1 MLPVLVVAALSQP
14 PTLTNPPLS
23 LYDPVSPFGLY
34 ARNISFSD
42 GIYNTSEFG
51 LTWIISPT
59 NLTRHWYN
67 HSIDEIAENIAY
79 DEQPFR
85 TGQIL
90 WIQFDIPGTS
100 SIVARRLLGFLE
112 MNRVDDQDT
121 TNNTQPQLG
130 IYQQNLDPHPSVV
143 INDDPYN
150 IRFGIQPMDH
160 VDCDSI
166 DNEYNASRPF
176 LCYTGQTYA
185 DLGTCTWSDSCTTD
199 TFLSDGYVFQSSPMY
214 DKQLYDTYI
223 KNPASPAAR
232 LQHRIGR
239 YNTVDT
245 FDLPNNHSVMECPD
259 ACFAN
264 SANKFPFSFS
274 LNQVADYD
282 PVYRGPSTT
291 NPNLFYIQEGICRC
305 YNTTTTNFTDVT
317 FFSDD
322 LDYFWQLHTYDILTN
337 KFKPTDKNALQT
349 AVNDYTL
356 SLETVKGTKDER
368 YYGEI
373 GEWDIT
379 EVLTAD
385 STSLSDLF
393 RDANSFDEDL
403 SGWDVRD
410 ATNLQVMFY
419 SADVFT
425 GKGLQHWHVNNTQN
439 FGYMF
444 SLCAKFDGTVCEN
457 WDVSQANNFN
467 YMFES
472 ANLSDVDFSN
482 WEIFSGATAGAA
494 PTITMH
500 SMFSGNKFFAGNG
513 LASWNV
519 TNVVDMRQMFQ
530 QDELNPNEVFD
541 LDLSTWDVS
550 NVRDMGGIFG
560 YNRNYTGR
568 GLENWDVS
576 MVTSLDSA
584 FRGTSIAADLTT
596 WDVSQ
601 VTTLSYTF
609 SDTGLE
615 SATVS
620 VTGLEEWNVSSVE
633 DLSYAFIGTSVNA
646 NLSRWDTSRVTSMAQ
661 MFSLS
666 RAASGEVNGYS
677 SWNISRVTDFSFM
690 FFDST
695 NIKDDLSGWDFTT
708 QYTDFQSMFMEVD
721 LSWTVLLP
729 DGWTVTY
736 ANPTRFEYWDLPVGN
751 YKNMF
756 HTAIFRNSYDSITF
770 KLGNSNASLEGAF
783 NFVGQ
788 GNRPMP
794 KIAIEVDGTGYID
807 VNNMFYESFYPM
819 SKVIN
824 IICNKTDFMVNV
836 DTIFGASDPG
846 LVGIRCP
853 KCNKTLDDTCNYGTC
868 GPNTCYVW
876 ETYGSN
882 VREPVKVP
890 SGYNCSQHPFPNIWQ
905 GQYYSLLS
913 ITDSDLRECIIVDG
927 SGPTNEIVSILT
939 KCHSCGGTHLPPSPS
954 PPSPSPPSPSPP
966 SPSPPSPSPPSPSPP
981 SPSPPTSGSDSKSSG
996 SNAELIGGIAGGV
1009 ILVVLCGVTY
1019 VFKFDSLGSKDEMAR
1034 QMLL

>member
-1 MLPVLVVAALSQP
+1 MLPVLLVAALSQP

-67 HSIDEIAENIAY
+67 HSIDGNAEDKSF

-90 WIQFDIPGTS
+90 WIQFDIPGTT
-100 SIVARRLLGFLE
+100 SIAVRRLLGFLE
-112 MNRVDDQDT
+112 VNRVDDQDT

-130 IYQQNLDPHPSVV
+130 IYQQNLDPAPDFV
-143 INDDPYN
+143 INDEPTN

-166 DNEYNASRPF
+166 TNEYSASKPF
-176 LCYTGQTYA
+176 LCYTNQNITT
-185 DLGTCTWSDSCTTD
+185 LGTCTWSDSCTTD

-223 KNPASPAAR
+223 QNSTSPAAR

-239 YNTVDT
+239 YGSADT
-245 FDLPNNHSVMECPD
+245 FNLNNHSVMECPD

-264 SANKFPFSFS
+264 NANKFPFSFS
-274 LNQVADYD
+274 LNQVANYD
-282 PVYRGPSTT
+282 PVYRGPDTT

-305 YNTTTTNFTDVT
+305 YNTTTTNFTDVA

-337 KFKPTDKNALQT
+337 KFKPTDGDALQT
-349 AVNDYTL
+349 AVNDYTS

-379 EVLTAD
+379 EVLT
-385 STSLSDLF
+385 SGSIPGTSLSRLF
-393 RDANSFDEDL
+393 MNKNSFDEDL
-403 SGWDVRD
+403 GGWDVRD
-410 ATNLQVMFY
+410 ATNLQLMFY

-425 GKGLQHWHVNNTQN
+425 GKGLQHWHVNNTQ
-439 FGYMF
+439 FFSYMF
-444 SLCAKFDGTVCEN
+444 SDCAKFDGTVCEN
-457 WDVSQANNFN
+457 WDVSQASHFD

-482 WEIFSGATAGAA
+482 WEIFSGAQFSWATAGDA
-494 PTITMH
+494 PNITMN

-519 TNVVDMRQMFQ
+519 TNVVDMRKMFHQ
-530 QDELNPNEVFD
+530 TDNNLNEVFD
-541 LDLSTWDVS
+541 PDLSTWDVS
-550 NVRDMGGIFG
+550 NVRDMGEIFA
-560 YNRNYTGR
+560 YNNKFTGR
-568 GLENWDVS
+568 GLENWDMS

-584 FRGTSIAADLTT
+584 FKGTSIAANLTN

-601 VTTLSYTF
+601 VTTLSDAF
-609 SDTGLE
+609 SDTGLG

-620 VTGLEEWNVSSVE
+620 VTGLEDWNVSSVE
-633 DLSYAFIGTSVNA
+633 DLSLAFERTKVNA
-646 NLSRWDTSRVTSMAQ
+646 NLSRWDTSRVTSMKS
-661 MFSLS
+661 MFSSLQFS
-666 RAASGEVNGYS
+666 SGNINGYS
-677 SWNISRVTDFSFM
+677 SWNVSRVTDFSFM
-690 FFDST
+690 FYDS
-695 NIKDDLSGWDFTT
+695 NELRDDLSGWGFTT
-708 QYTDFQSMFMEVD
+708 QYTDFESMFED
-721 LSWTVLLP
+721 AELSWSSPLL
-729 DGWTVTY
+729 GGLINVES
-736 ANPTRFEYWDLPVGN
+736 NPTRFEYWDLPVGN
-751 YKNMF
+751 YKSMF
-756 HTAIFRNSYDSITF
+756 SSATFLNSHDSITF
-770 KLGNSNASLEGAF
+770 KLGNSNASLEEAF
-783 NFVGQ
+783 KLVG
-788 GNRPMP
+788 GHNLPMP
-794 KIAIEVDGTGYID
+794 EIAIEVDGTGYID
-807 VNNMFYESFYPM
+807 VNNMFFQSFYSM
-819 SKVIN
+819 SKIIN
-824 IICNKTDFMVNV
+824 IICNKTDSMVNV
-836 DTIFGASDPG
+836 DTINGGSDPD

-853 KCNKTLDDTCNYGTC
+853 KCNITIEDTCNYGTC

-876 ETYGSN
+876 ETYGSHI
-882 VREPVKVP
+882 REPEVFP

-905 GQYYSLLS
+905 GQKYTIY
-913 ITDSDLRECIIVDG
+913 DGKNCIIYDQ
-927 SGPTNEIVSILT
+927 SGPTNEIASILT
-939 KCHSCGGTHLPPSPS
+939 KCHSCGGTHRG

-1019 VFKFDSLGSKDEMAR
+1019 VFKCSSLGSKDEMTR